1 MSKKPKEQ
9 EEEKGEESTEE
20 GVQVEER
27 QMEETEQPEQP
38 KEPEVVEMEEEVPA
52 PETVEEEAEA
62 VEAAEG
68 EEAEEAEEAEEGEG
82 EEEIEV
88 VEERFYTV
96 PFRKAWITPRHKR
109 TPRTVRM
116 LRSFVSRHMKAEEVS
131 ISNEVNEFI
140 WSRSIKK
147 PPRKLRIRAV
157 KDKEGRVI
165 VYPAEAAS

>member
-1 MSKKPKEQ
+1 MSKEAPEEQ
-9 EEEKGEESTEE
+9 EETAEEESTEE
-20 GVQVEER
+20 DVQVEEE
-27 QMEETEQPEQP
+27 QMEEKEETEEV
-38 KEPEVVEMEEEVPA
+38 KEPEVPEPAAEEEVPA
-52 PETVEEEAEA
+52 PEVEEEPAAPEAEEAAEEEAE
-62 VEAAEG
+62 
-68 EEAEEAEEAEEGEG
+68 EG

-88 VEERFYTV
+88 VEERFYTI

-109 TPRTVRM
+109 APRSMRM
-116 LRSFVSRHMKAEEVS
+116 LRSFISRHMKAEEVS

-147 PPRKLRIRAV
+147 PPRKIRVRAV